1 MEIPGGW
8 GGGGGGVSKVNV
20 PSMGSMDIFFW
31 NYTII
36 DVFSILLTASV
47 LDLGRWLLTLGS
59 YGYACICGSYFLS
72 QVIFISFQL
81 H

>member
-8 GGGGGGVSKVNV
+8 GEGGLSKVNV

-47 LDLGRWLLTLGS
+47 LGLGRWLLALGS

-72 QVIFISFQL
+72 QVISIFLSFQL